1 MYKLNLIPDKVLPVI
16 RCSQFDKNREIKI
29 ALFNGEDEYT
39 PSSCYVVIG
48 NTTIQGTINNN
59 VFTFLLDESLT
70 QEETTLLGEVVIG
83 DRLGTCNFMLEVEYT
98 PKGEEE

>member
-16 RCSQFDKNREIKI
+16 RCSQFDVNREIKI

-39 PSSCYVVIG
+39 PSSCYVTIG
-48 NTTIQGTINNN
+48 ETSIHGTINNN

-70 QEETTLLGEVVIG
+70 QEEATLLGEVVIG
-83 DRLGTCNFMLEVEYT
+83 DRLGTCNFILEVEYT
-98 PKGEEE
+98 PKGE

>member
-1 MYKLNLIPDKVLPVI
+1 MYKLNLVPDKVLPVI
-16 RCSQFDKNREIKI
+16 RCSQFDVNREIKI
-29 ALFNGEDEYT
+29 SLFNGEDEYT
-39 PSSCYVVIG
+39 PLSCYVVIG

-98 PKGEEE
+98 PKGD

>member
-39 PSSCYVVIG
+39 PLSCYVTIG
-48 NTTIQGTINNN
+48 ETSIQGTINNN
-59 VFTFLLDESLT
+59 IFTFLLDESLT
-70 QEETTLLGEVVIG
+70 QKETTLLGEVVIG
-83 DRLGTCNFMLEVEYT
+83 DRLGTCNFMLEVERT
-98 PKGEEE
+98 PL

>member
-29 ALFNGEDEYT
+29 ALFNGDSEYT
-39 PSSCYVVIG
+39 PLSCYVVIG

-59 VFTFLLDESLT
+59 IFTFLLDESLT
-70 QEETTLLGEVVIG
+70 QKETTLLGEVVIG

-98 PKGEEE
+98 PKGE

>member
-16 RCSQFDKNREIKI
+16 RCSQYDINREIKI

-39 PSSCYVVIG
+39 PVSCYVVIG
-48 NTTIQGTINNN
+48 DTTIQGTINNN

-83 DRLGTCNFMLEVEYT
+83 DKLGTCNFKLEVEYT
-98 PKGEEE
+98 PI

>member
-16 RCSQFDKNREIKI
+16 RCSQFDVNREIRI
-29 ALFNGEDEYT
+29 SLFNGEDEYT
-39 PSSCYVVIG
+39 PLSCYVVIG

-83 DRLGTCNFMLEVEYT
+83 DRLGSCNFKLEVERT
-98 PKGEEE
+98 PL